1 MKQFPVIR
9 AKSITRR
16 RKEFRERKTVQI
28 ACVTSEG
35 VTFVSN
41 MAAGEYLLCFS
52 EKCNREDVK
61 QYFVNCLSREKF
73 SVTRQEFEGKTLL
86 IISAPFSVLAEKV
99 LTEPCIDRTH
109 AEFVLQFKM
118 DCSCG

>member
-1 MKQFPVIR
+1 M
-9 AKSITRR
+9 T
-16 RKEFRERKTVQI
+16 T
-28 ACVTSEG
+28 EG
-35 VTFVSN
+35 VTFLSN

-86 IISAPFSVLAEKV
+86 IIFAPFSVLAEKV
-99 LTEPCIDRTH
+99 NTLVLTEPMKSSFYNLKWTVLVIDTWR
-109 AEFVLQFKM
+109 FVI
-118 DCSCG
+118 